1 MLDRTWKRVGDG
13 REIEVG
19 GQENGK
25 RKGEARK
32 VSTLM
37 DSM

>member
-1 MLDRTWKRVGDG
+1 MLNSARKRVGHG

-19 GQENGK
+19 GQENGNKK
-25 RKGEARK
+25 RLTRK
-32 VSTLM
+32 LSTLM